1 MSSSAA
7 IDYAID
13 RLVSW
18 GPDLDRAWLP
28 ADLLESVSTLGSFR
42 GLGLD
47 YDRRKIPDVD
57 FADPAAPV
65 EFLKMQLW
73 GNKAADIL
81 RILRDQGAFPH
92 ETTLAK
98 VKVKYAQDPEA
109 PDEFTLDDVKYDGKV
124 TARGT
129 SFESHVSLLREVY
142 DKYARPV
149 RDLEDTYAMQFS
161 ANDQGARVSGQP
173 ICFLL
178 DPPIVDLQAF
188 CSYVFSSMAP
198 FRLWGIPVEMG
209 TDSVQVDAV
218 DLHVGARLRVELMP
232 DLIRIYLVK
241 GGCGNSLLRIYT
253 NLQHYYNASVG
264 TINGQGNP
272 VFTF

>member
-1 MSSSAA
+1 
-7 IDYAID
+7 
-13 RLVSW
+13 
-18 GPDLDRAWLP
+18 
-28 ADLLESVSTLGSFR
+28 
-42 GLGLD
+42 
-47 YDRRKIPDVD
+47 
-57 FADPAAPV
+57 
-65 EFLKMQLW
+65 
-73 GNKAADIL
+73 
-81 RILRDQGAFPH
+81 
-92 ETTLAK
+92 
-98 VKVKYAQDPEA
+98 
-109 PDEFTLDDVKYDGKV
+109 
-124 TARGT
+124 
-129 SFESHVSLLREVY
+129 
-142 DKYARPV
+142 
-149 RDLEDTYAMQFS
+149 MQFS

-209 TDSVQVDAV
+209 TDSVRVDAV